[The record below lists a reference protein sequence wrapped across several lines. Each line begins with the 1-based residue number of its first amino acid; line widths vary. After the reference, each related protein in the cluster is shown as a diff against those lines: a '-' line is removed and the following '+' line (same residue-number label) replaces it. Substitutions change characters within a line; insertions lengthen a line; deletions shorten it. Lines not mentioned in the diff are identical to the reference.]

1 MPEGAWQGNLST
13 AHGRRPREGCGAR
26 PRRFDVRG
34 RIAAFI
40 HDAAGTVTV
49 FSLFLLIVILMVGGM
64 AVDVLRY
71 EHQRVRLQSTAD
83 RAVLAAGNLRQPN
96 DPHEVVAEY
105 FAKEGLSDF
114 LDDVTI
120 DEGLNFRTVSVQTS
134 AVIPSIFLRLVGI
147 KSLTA
152 DAASTAEERYNKVEV
167 ALVLDLSNS
176 MNSFNRIE
184 NLRDAGAE
192 FIDTLFENSEEDQ
205 ISVTVVNYTG
215 QTNPGEQLASYF
227 NVSDAQPFSHC
238 VEFDAQDFE
247 SMALQP
253 GASLEGSGHFDPWHT
268 SRARNMIFC
277 PSPRLPQFSHSDNTH
292 RENIVMSGNPEFL
305 TDYLEGLWADGNTSI
320 EIGLR
325 WGAAMLDP
333 SSRPIVADMAANG
346 LVHSAFA
353 DRPLDYDD
361 EESLKAMVLMTDGE
375 NFEQWIMNDAYK
387 TGQSDVW
394 HTVFFNQAPAQGG
407 MPSLEDEIYGILNGT
422 IQPTGLQRHRFDAVS
437 VPQNNP
443 DGLDATRPNRNV
455 GSGGGYDS
463 TSRAYLSVRP
473 GNSGN
478 WYLPRPIDTN
488 PGNSGDWRD
497 SPWTTSSSLPATGS
511 WWSQVQPP
519 TATGCSYHPASD
531 TPLAFDFQVCD
542 DRVAYR
548 MTHPWL
554 WDNFSVRWVAHR
566 LYHNSGIQGY
576 SSFMNSVLSTRPA
589 STKNE
594 HLDTMCNTIKS
605 HDIPIFT
612 VAFEAPPGGVS
623 AMQSCASSLN
633 HFYDVEGT
641 DIGTAFRAIAGT
653 INRLRLTQ

>member
-1 MPEGAWQGNLST
+1 MPVKNSLPPV
-13 AHGRRPREGCGAR
+13 RNVPDNPRA
-26 PRRFDVRG
+26 PRSRG
-34 RIAAFI
+34 RIAAFLS
-40 HDAAGTVTV
+40 GVSGSVTV

-71 EHQRVRLQSTAD
+71 EHLRVRLQSTAD

-96 DPHEVVAEY
+96 DPYEVVAEY
-105 FAKEGLSDF
+105 FSKEGLSDY
-114 LDDVTI
+114 LDDVSI

-134 AVIPSIFLRLVGI
+134 AVVPSIFLRLVGI

-184 NLRDAGAE
+184 NLRDAGGE
-192 FIDTLFENSEEDQ
+192 FIETLFENSEEEQ
-205 ISVTVVNYTG
+205 VSVTVVNYTG
-215 QTNPGEQLASYF
+215 QTNPGEDLASYF

-238 VEFDAQDFE
+238 VEFGAQDFE
-247 SMALQP
+247 SMELLP

-277 PSPRLPQFSHSDNTH
+277 PSPRLPQFDENDNTH
-292 RENIVMSGNPEFL
+292 RENIVMSGNPDFL
-305 TDYLEGLWADGNTSI
+305 TEYLEGLWADGNTSI

-346 LVHSAFA
+346 LVDPAYA

-375 NFEQWIMNDAYK
+375 NFEQWIMTDAYK

-407 MPSLEDEIYGILNGT
+407 LPSLEDEIDGILNGT
-422 IQPTGLQRHRFDAVS
+422 IQPTGLQRHRFNALAIPMNS
-437 VPQNNP
+437 
-443 DGLDATRPNRNV
+443 DGLIATRPNRNV
-455 GSGGGYDS
+455 DSGGDYDGPN
-463 TSRAYLSVRP
+463 RAYLSVRP
-473 GNSGN
+473 GNSGD
-478 WYLPRPIDTN
+478 WYLPRPIDNN

-497 SPWTTSSSLPATGS
+497 SPWTTSSSLPHAGWEWTQSG
-511 WWSQVQPP
+511 WDRVTPP
-519 TATGCSYHPASD
+519 TATNCSSHPASD
-531 TPLAFDFQVCD
+531 TQLAFDFRVCD

-566 LYHNSGIQGY
+566 LYHNPGIQGY
-576 SSFMNSVLSTRPA
+576 SNFMNSVLSTRHA

-594 HLDTMCNTIKS
+594 HLDAMCNTIKS
-605 HDIPIFT
+605 NDIPIFT
-612 VAFEAPPGGVS
+612 VAFEAPSGGVS

-633 HFYDVEGT
+633 HFYDVAGT